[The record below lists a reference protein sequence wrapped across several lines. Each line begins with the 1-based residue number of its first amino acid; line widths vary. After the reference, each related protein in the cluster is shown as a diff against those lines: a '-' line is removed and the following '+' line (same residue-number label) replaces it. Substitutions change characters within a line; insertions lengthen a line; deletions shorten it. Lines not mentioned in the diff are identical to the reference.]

1 MKVFELM
8 NILQDCPAGA
18 EVEVHQLITIPEL
31 IEGGSDHSI
40 EGKDCYSYNRR
51 VTDASDIPE
60 DSSGK
65 IYLYTD

>member
-1 MKVFELM
+1 M

-31 IEGGSDHSI
+31 IEGGADHNT
-40 EGKDCYSYNRR
+40 EGVDCYSYIRR

-65 IYLYTD
+65 IYLFTD